1 MSDPMV
7 SVMSMEPE
15 TEVWSELLESSARF
29 FSERIERVEAR
40 CARIESEIVRLK
52 ERLAIERAVKVRR
65 EMEGR
70 SE

>member
-1 MSDPMV
+1 MSEPMV

-15 TEVWSELLESSARF
+15 TEVWSELLESSARR
-29 FSERIERVEAR
+29 FSERMETLEAR
-40 CARIESEIVRLK
+40 YARIESEIVRLK